1 MMEDNPRSIT
11 VAATQP
17 TPACFQANVTTLPI
31 ICAAQKQDQKHKN
44 RTRALRGDGMRKQ
57 PAHPQ
62 TQPSLPEGCGPRT
75 GCNQASEKPTTGEY
89 FADGPEGIFKF

>member
-31 ICAAQKQDQKHKN
+31 ICAAQKQDQSPPWGWDEETACPSTN
-44 RTRALRGDGMRKQ
+44 SAI
-57 PAHPQ
+57 PA
-62 TQPSLPEGCGPRT
+62 
-75 GCNQASEKPTTGEY
+75 
-89 FADGPEGIFKF
+89 